1 MKKLYHVKYFAVLIH
16 YKTSVILEN
25 FLRVSKTCTNL
36 ILVADLL
43 VVFIEWTNK
52 FDILSIENS
61 K

>member
-16 YKTSVILEN
+16 YKTSVIFEN

-43 VVFIEWTNK
+43 VVFIE
-52 FDILSIENS
+52 
-61 K
+61 